1 MLIDG
6 STSGL
11 SAWCQTVSVTSGA
24 TYSFTAWYKQP
35 NTGTSNN
42 ASLVMTVDGIAV
54 SGLATLDGTVTTFRE
69 AGCFIAPTAAQA
81 AAGTVTI
88 CLQVIT
94 NGSSSN
100 NDMLIDDV
108 SFKSVSNAGTGS
120 CTATAGSCTYNGVSI
135 SLPVELVSLSAKKVS
150 FGKSYIQWESA
161 SELNTYYF
169 SVEKSFDGMNFYETG
184 KVAAAGNSS
193 SHMDYGFED
202 NNFNSSCYYR
212 LNMVDK
218 DGSFQYSKIIFLPNE
233 ENHVWLINNVPGS
246 EELEI
251 KAVVI
256 KPVRWNIKI
265 YSVLGQ
271 EYLDQQ
277 VSLSAGE
284 NSLLK
289 RKNVRKETSICR
301 ISDENGA
308 VIYIGKVFW

>member
-1 MLIDG
+1 
-6 STSGL
+6 
-11 SAWCQTVSVTSGA
+11 
-24 TYSFTAWYKQP
+24 
-35 NTGTSNN
+35 
-42 ASLVMTVDGIAV
+42 
-54 SGLATLDGTVTTFRE
+54 
-69 AGCFIAPTAAQA
+69 
-81 AAGTVTI
+81 
-88 CLQVIT
+88 
-94 NGSSSN
+94 
-100 NDMLIDDV
+100 
-108 SFKSVSNAGTGS
+108 
-120 CTATAGSCTYNGVSI
+120 
-135 SLPVELVSLSAKKVS
+135 
-150 FGKSYIQWESA
+150 
-161 SELNTYYF
+161 
-169 SVEKSFDGMNFYETG
+169 
-184 KVAAAGNSS
+184 
-193 SHMDYGFED
+193 
-202 NNFNSSCYYR
+202 
-212 LNMVDK
+212 MVDK

-308 VIYIGKVFW
+308 VIFMEKVFW